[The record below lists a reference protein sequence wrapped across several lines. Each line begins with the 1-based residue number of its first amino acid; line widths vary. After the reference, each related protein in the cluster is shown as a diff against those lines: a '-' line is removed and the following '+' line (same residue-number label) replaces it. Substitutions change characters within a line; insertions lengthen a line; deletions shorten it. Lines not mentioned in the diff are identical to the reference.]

1 MKKSIEIVKAD
12 AAFTF
17 TNAELNYL
25 AISFWAVLII
35 TAIVYF

>member
-1 MKKSIEIVKAD
+1 MKTSKEIAKAN

-25 AISFWAVLII
+25 AISFWSILLI
-35 TAIVYF
+35 TAIIYL